1 MNLPQNGMIAEKIR
15 AGLLA
20 KREVWP
26 VRSNRASAMGH
37 HCIRHLYYLR
47 TAWEQ
52 MPMHDVGLLEIFE
65 EGNVQERNVEDMLRR
80 FGLQLN
86 QQQRAISMETYEI
99 GGQIDGNCHPS
110 IPEDWP
116 GWPLEDNGKPMWVP
130 TEIKSMSP
138 WIWDSINTYEDL
150 VNSDKHWLRRYP
162 GQLQIYLLGIEK
174 PVGLLILKNKTTY
187 RIKDIWVPLDY
198 ELANEMLDKAS
209 AVNEAIAKNEAPDRV
224 ETGYCR
230 ECPFNV
236 ICQPLI
242 TTGAGAE
249 IFDNPELEE
258 LLEIR
263 DKNAESRTLFD
274 QADRKV
280 KAMIKEL
287 PETFICGDWFVEGK
301 VVEKKE
307 FTVAASSYIKRTI
320 SRLQGGDE

>member
-116 GWPLEDNGKPMWVP
+116 DWPLEDNGKPMWVP

-174 PVGLLILKNKTTY
+174 PVGLLILKNKVTY

-198 ELANEMLDKAS
+198 GLANEMLDKAT

>member
-15 AGLLA
+15 AGILSQ
-20 KREVWP
+20 REEWP
-26 VRSNRASAMGH
+26 VRSNRASEMGH
-37 HCIRHLYYLR
+37 PCVRYLYYMR
-47 TAWEQ
+47 TAWNQ
-52 MPMHDVGLLEIFE
+52 RPLPDVGLLEIFE
-65 EGNVQERNVEDMLRR
+65 EGKVQERNTEEMLRR

-86 QQQRAISMETYEI
+86 QQQRAIDLAHYEI
-99 GGQIDGNCHPS
+99 SGSIDGNTVP
-110 IPEDWP
+110 ININEWP
-116 GWPLEDNGKPMWVP
+116 DWPLEDNGKPMWVP

-138 WIWDSINTYEDL
+138 WIWDSINSYEDIIA
-150 VNSDKHWLRRYP
+150 SDKHWIKKYP

-198 ELANEMLDKAS
+198 DLANQMLDKAS
-209 AVNEAIAKNEAPDRV
+209 AVNKAIAKDAAPDRL

-242 TTGAGAE
+242 TTGTGAE
-249 IFDNPELEE
+249 IFENPELEE

-263 DKNAESRTLFD
+263 DQNAEASKLYN
-274 QADRKV
+274 QADKKV
-280 KAMIKEL
+280 KDMIKEL
-287 PETFICGDWFVEGK
+287 PEVFICGDWFVEGK
-301 VVEKKE
+301 LVQKKE
-307 FTVAASSYIKRTI
+307 FTVAASSYMKRTI